1 MGTLTPPVTPKGL
14 TSLVEDRYRDG
25 QSSNFTFNHPIPP
38 ALSTIL
44 EHRSIRSFLST
55 PLPPGTLQTLIAAG
69 QSASTFSM
77 LQTWS
82 VVAIQDPQHKGAV
95 ARISGNQDLIRQ
107 APLFLIFCADL
118 HRLAYMID
126 KYKTA
131 GKPLEKI
138 DMLLAGVVDASI
150 AAQNVAIA
158 AEALGLGICMVGGV
172 RNNAEELVELLHL
185 PERTF
190 GVVGMAVGYADP
202 VMHEDIKPRLPMSE
216 VLHDEI
222 WDSSQQRQDENV
234 AVFDKVLSKHHN
246 MHLKVGRKPWSRF
259 AADWKAD
266 GRLDGRDRMRGLLE
280 RQGFGL
286 D

>member
-1 MGTLTPPVTPKGL
+1 MATHTPPATPKGL
-14 TSLVEDRYRDG
+14 TGLLEDWYQDR
-25 QSSNFTFNHPIPP
+25 QSSNVPNQPVPP

-44 EHRSIRSFLST
+44 EHRSIRSFLPT
-55 PLPPGTLQTLIAAG
+55 PLPLGTLQTLVAAG

-82 VVAIQDPQHKGAV
+82 VVAIQDPQHKDAV

-118 HRLAYMID
+118 HRLANVIA
-126 KYKTA
+126 KYRTA

-150 AAQNVAIA
+150 AAENVAIA

-172 RNNAEELVELLHL
+172 RNNAENLVELLHL

-190 GVVGMAVGYADP
+190 GVVGLAVGYPDP
-202 VMHEDIKPRLPMSE
+202 AAHEDIKPRLPMRE
-216 VLHDEI
+216 VLHHET
-222 WDSSQQRQDENV
+222 WESNQQEHDENV
-234 AVFDKVLSKHHN
+234 AVFDGVLGKHYTL
-246 MHLKVGRKPWSRF
+246 HLIVGRKPWSRF
-259 AADWKAD
+259 AAEWNAD
-266 GRLDGRDRMRGLLE
+266 GRMDGRDRIRGLLE

>member
-1 MGTLTPPVTPKGL
+1 MDTPTPPATPEDL
-14 TSLVEDRYRDG
+14 VSLVEERYKEG
-25 QSSNFTFNHPIPP
+25 QSSNFSLNQLIPP

-44 EHRSIRSFLST
+44 GHRSIRSFLST
-55 PLPPGTLQTLIAAG
+55 ELPSGTLQTLIAAG

-82 VVAIQDPQHKGAV
+82 AVAIQDPQQKDAV
-95 ARISGNQDLIRQ
+95 ARVSGNQDLIRQ
-107 APLFLIFCADL
+107 APLFLIFCAGL
-118 HRLAYMID
+118 CRLANVIN

-158 AEALGLGICMVGGV
+158 AEALGLGICMVCGV
-172 RNNAEELVELLHL
+172 RNNAAELAELLHL
-185 PERTF
+185 PVKTF

-202 VMHEDIKPRLPMSE
+202 VVHEDIKPRLPMSE
-216 VLHDEI
+216 VLHHNP
-222 WDSSQQRQDENV
+222 WDSSRKRHDENM
-234 AVFDKVLSKHHN
+234 AVFDDVLGKHYN
-246 MHLKVGRKPWSRF
+246 MHLIVGRKPWSRF
-259 AADWKAD
+259 AAEWNAD
-266 GRLDGRDRMRGLLE
+266 GRMDGRDRMRGLLE